1 MRETQTLHGRSD
13 VVVVGGGPAGAAAGI
28 VLARAGVDVCVIDR
42 ACFPRNKTCGDAVS
56 DGAIRLFEDLG
67 ARPAVDAASHAL
79 VREGAAVFP
88 DGTRIARRYPNPGY
102 IVPRL
107 TLDDCL
113 RRALEASGARLI
125 QGRRVAAVAR
135 TDGRVDGVTGPNLR
149 WNAPL
154 VIAAD
159 GHGSVG
165 LSALGVTAPKGPFL
179 AVSRTAYLRGVEF
192 PDGPEVSDHYF
203 DEELPYGYGWIFPAV
218 DGVSNVGVYLR
229 ADAYHAT
236 GKQLDDLLSAFLAR
250 KSARLGRAEMVGK
263 PRTWPLPIAP
273 RPGPVTGPGLLLA
286 GDAGGFIDPLSG
298 EGIWQALRTGML
310 AGEIAAQAVAQGEL
324 TTALQRTFEERC
336 RAEIGQPS
344 RKKRWVQR
352 AMAVLVSRRLYRSSI
367 VRAGLTWGYTNRAL
381 EMTKS

>member
-1 MRETQTLHGRSD
+1 VRESQTVRGSSD
-13 VVVVGGGPAGAAAGI
+13 VLVVGGGPAGAAAGI

-42 ACFPRNKTCGDAVS
+42 ARFPRDKICGDAVS
-56 DGAIRLFEDLG
+56 DGGVRLLEELG
-67 ARPAVDAASHAL
+67 ARAAVDAASHAL

-88 DGTRIARRYPNPGY
+88 DGTRIARQYPSPCY

-113 RRALEASGARLI
+113 RRALEESGARLV
-125 QGRRVAAVAR
+125 QGRRVAAIAQ
-135 TDGRVDGVTGPNLR
+135 TDGRVDGVTGPGLE
-149 WNAPL
+149 WSAPL

-165 LSALGVTAPKGPFL
+165 LPALGVESPKGRL
-179 AVSRTAYLRGVEF
+179 LGVAKTAYLRGVEY
-192 PDGPEVSDHYF
+192 PDGDEVSDHYF

-229 ADAYHAT
+229 ADAYQST
-236 GKQLDDLLSAFLAR
+236 GRQLGDLLSEFLVR
-250 KSARLGRAEMVGK
+250 KRARLGRAEMVGK
-263 PRTWPLPIAP
+263 TRAWPLPIAP
-273 RPGPVTGPGLLLA
+273 RPGPVTGPGLILT

-310 AGEIAAQAVAQGEL
+310 AGGIAAQAVAQGGL
-324 TTALQRTFEERC
+324 TKALRRTFEDRC
-336 RAEIGQPS
+336 RVEIGRAS
-344 RKKRWVQR
+344 RKKAWVQH
-352 AMAVLVSRRLYRSSI
+352 AMAVLVAHRLYRLAI
-367 VRAGLTWGYTNRAL
+367 VRAALTWGYANRAL

>member
-1 MRETQTLHGRSD
+1 VREAPTRGRSD

-28 VLARAGVDVCVIDR
+28 VLARAGVDVCVLDR
-42 ACFPRNKTCGDAVS
+42 ARFPRDKTCGDAVS
-56 DGAIRLFEDLG
+56 DGGVGLLEELG
-67 ARPAVDAASHAL
+67 ARAAVDAASHAL

-88 DGTRIARRYPNPGY
+88 DGTRIARQYPNPNY

-113 RRALEASGARLI
+113 RRALEESGARLV
-125 QGRRVAAVAR
+125 QGRRVTSIAQTA
-135 TDGRVDGVTGPNLR
+135 GRVDGVAGPDLE
-149 WNAPL
+149 WKAPL

-165 LSALGVTAPKGPFL
+165 LSALGVAAPKGRHL
-179 AVSRTAYLRGVEF
+179 AVSTTAYLRGVEF
-192 PDGPEVSDHYF
+192 PDGDEVSDHYF

-229 ADAYHAT
+229 ADAYQST
-236 GKQLDDLLSAFLAR
+236 GKQLGDLLSEFLVR
-250 KSARLGRAEMVGK
+250 KSARLGGAEMVGK

-273 RPGPVTGPGLLLA
+273 RPGPVTGPGLILA
-286 GDAGGFIDPLSG
+286 GDAGGFVDPLSG

-310 AGEIAAQAVAQGEL
+310 AGEIAAQAVAQGGL
-324 TTALQRTFEERC
+324 TTALQRAFEDRC
-336 RAEIGQPS
+336 RAEIGRPS
-344 RKKRWVQR
+344 RKKAWVQH
-352 AMAVLVSRRLYRSSI
+352 AMAVLVSRRLYRSAI
-367 VRAGLTWGYTNRAL
+367 VRAGLTWGYANRAL

>member
-1 MRETQTLHGRSD
+1 MRESQTLHGRSD

-28 VLARAGVDVCVIDR
+28 VLARAGVDVCVFDR
-42 ACFPRNKTCGDAVS
+42 ARFPRDKTCGDAVS
-56 DGAIRLFEDLG
+56 DGGVRLLEELG
-67 ARPAVDAASHAL
+67 ARAAVDAASHAL
-79 VREGAAVFP
+79 VRGGAAVFP
-88 DGTRIARRYPNPGY
+88 DGTRIARRYPDPGY

-113 RRALEASGARLI
+113 RQALEASGARLV
-125 QGRRVAAVAR
+125 QGRRVTAVAQ
-135 TDGRVDGVTGPNLR
+135 TDGRVDGVTGPDLDWR
-149 WNAPL
+149 APL

-165 LSALGVTAPKGPFL
+165 IPALGAAPPKGPLL
-179 AVSRTAYLRGVEF
+179 AVSTTAYLRGVEF
-192 PDGPEVSDHYF
+192 PDGDEVSDHYF
-203 DEELPYGYGWIFPAV
+203 DAELPYGYGWIFPAV
-218 DGVSNVGVYLR
+218 DGISNVGVYLR
-229 ADAYHAT
+229 ADAYHTT
-236 GKQLDDLLSAFLAR
+236 GRQLGDLLSEFLVR
-250 KSARLGRAEMVGK
+250 KRARLRNAQMVGR

-273 RPGPVTGPGLLLA
+273 RPGPVTGPGLILA

-324 TTALQRTFEERC
+324 TTALRRSFEDSC
-336 RAEIGQPS
+336 LAEIGRPS

-352 AMAVLVSRRLYRSSI
+352 AMTELVSRRLYRWSL
-367 VRAGLTWGYTNRAL
+367 VRAGLSWGYANRAL